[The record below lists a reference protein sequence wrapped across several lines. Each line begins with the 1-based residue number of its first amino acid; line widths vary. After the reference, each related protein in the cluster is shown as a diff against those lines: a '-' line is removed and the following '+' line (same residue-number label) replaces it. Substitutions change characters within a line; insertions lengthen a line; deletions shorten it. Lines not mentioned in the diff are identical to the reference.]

1 MDRYNIGGT
10 NYSEIMNAKTNQYN
24 IMIRKAEI
32 ANRDNGGKPTK
43 EEGNY
48 YREAYNICC
57 EIINMNLAQ
66 RAVVNAWTIR
76 KKDCEAQ
83 VDRIVNALF
92 PPPPPKPAEPAEAKD
107 DTVSNNGK
115 KPASKPGTTVKD
127 SYGYTTTPS
136 GFKTRNA
143 CKEVPAETIEK
154 WYKDAPKHGFEDVTG
169 MAAQKDLLMT
179 KAGNLGWDQVDAA
192 LGISPVQSFFF
203 YGPPGTGKTFLIEAF
218 AHKMMDKGFKFIRL
232 LGGDIHASLVGVAEK
247 TVQIAFQEAI
257 DNEPC
262 IIFIDEIENVCV
274 SRKKHNVEGHEKRL
288 TVAFLEAY
296 NLLKES
302 GKRAIFM
309 GATNYPSQVDEAMLD
324 RITLVPVPLPD
335 EEMRKD
341 YFRRMF
347 KRLPAEEGFSCEE
360 MADCTDNYSFRDLSR
375 LVETVNEN
383 IRKQAIAKYEIRD
396 AEGKVDQKATDTA
409 AAKAINDG
417 AIRLTRALFN
427 QVRESLPP
435 SSKAD
440 SRAELEAFEAKVKG
454 LVG

>member
-10 NYSEIMNAKTNQYN
+10 SYSELMNAKTNQYN
-24 IMIRKAEI
+24 TMVRQAEI
-32 ANRDNGGKPTK
+32 ANRDNGGKPTR

-48 YREAYNICC
+48 YREAVNICN
-57 EIINMNLAQ
+57 EIINMNLSQ
-66 RAVVNAWTIR
+66 RAVVGIWMNR
-76 KKDCEAQ
+76 KKMCEAE
-83 VDRIVNALF
+83 VNRIVNALQ
-92 PPPPPKPAEPAEAKD
+92 PPAPKREETANSAESA
-107 DTVSNNGK
+107 VSNNGR
-115 KPASKPGTTVKD
+115 PAGRAGSVAKD

-136 GFKTRNA
+136 GFKTKNA
-143 CKEVPAETIEK
+143 CKEVPAEVIEK
-154 WYKDAPKHGFEDVTG
+154 WYKDKPRHTLEDVTG
-169 MAAQKDLLMT
+169 MEFQKELLMN
-179 KAGNLGWDQVDAA
+179 KAGNLGWDQIDAT

-203 YGPPGTGKTFLIEAF
+203 YGPPGSGKTFLIEAF
-218 AHKMMDKGFKFIRL
+218 ASQMMEKGFKFIRL

-274 SRKKHNVEGHEKRL
+274 SRKKSNAEGHEKRL

-324 RITLVPVPLPD
+324 RITLVPIPLPD
-335 EEMRKD
+335 DAMRES
-341 YFRRMF
+341 YFQRSF
-347 KRLPAEEGFSCEE
+347 QRLMIEDGFSAED
-360 MADCTDNYSFRDLSR
+360 MADCTDNYSFRDLNR
-375 LVETVNEN
+375 LVDTIREN
-383 IRKQAIAKYEIRD
+383 LRKQAIEANKILGAD
-396 AEGKVDQKATDTA
+396 GSVDQKATDA
-409 AAKAINDG
+409 AASRAIQNG
-417 AIRLTRALFN
+417 EIRLTRDVFDE
-427 QVRESLPP
+427 VRRALPP

-454 LVG
+454 LMA